1 MKETDLTKRSG
12 VKQREVAE
20 LNEGKTVTYDYTL
33 SESYLRD
40 FPLDD
45 LIMKLKCAALNL
57 SNSALTTDL
66 YKRALLIL
74 EVQSAIFDV
83 TEFLD
88 LIIVKEVQ
96 Q

>member
-20 LNEGKTVTYDYTL
+20 LNEAKTVTYDYTL

-45 LIMKLKCAALNL
+45 LIVKLKCAALNL
-57 SNSALTTDL
+57 SNSALTTDP

-74 EVQSAIFDV
+74 EAQSAIFDV